1 MAGEKTEAPSARRL
15 QELRSKGQVIHS
27 ADLTAAAGLL
37 VSLFLLRNLGGEA
50 VNQMQGYL
58 EHTLSELR
66 PGELNES
73 AVMGMGMAAGGAV
86 TASMIPLFT
95 VLPIVGIAITM
106 AQTGPVLTGH
116 GLKPDWNRINPV
128 AAFQRLFST
137 RSLMELAKSLAKVGI
152 VTFIICR
159 TYIEGTNSFLALGG
173 NDVRG
178 SMSVLIDLVMRLG
191 LTAAIALFALA
202 TLDYAYQRWDFQ
214 RNARMSRDELKD
226 EARQLE
232 GSPQV
237 RARIR
242 TLQRQLARGRMM
254 QDVPTADVVIT
265 NPTHLAIALSYRDAE
280 MQAPKVVAKGADHIA
295 ARIREIAREHEVPLV
310 ENKPLA
316 QALYRSVDV
325 GMEIPAALFQ
335 AVAEVLAYI
344 YKLRSRATAG
354 AVS

>member
-27 ADLTAAAGLL
+27 SDLTAAAGLL

-50 VNQMQGYL
+50 VNQMQSYL
-58 EHTLSELR
+58 ERSLLDLR
-66 PGELNES
+66 PGELNE
-73 AVMGMGMAAGGAV
+73 ATVGVLGLTAGSAV

-106 AQTGPVLTGH
+106 AQTGPVLSGH
-116 GLKPDWNRINPV
+116 GLKPDFNRVNPI

-137 RSLMELAKSLAKVGI
+137 RSLVELAKSLAKVGS
-152 VTFIICR
+152 VTFVICR
-159 TYIEGTNSFLALGG
+159 TYLESTNSFLALGG

-178 SMSVLIDLVMRLG
+178 SISMLIELIMRLG

-202 TLDYAYQRWDFQ
+202 ALDYVYQRWDFQ
-214 RNARMSRDELKD
+214 RNARMSRDDLKD
-226 EARQLE
+226 ELRQSE

-237 RARIR
+237 RQRIR
-242 TLQRQLARGRMM
+242 ALQRQLARGRMM
-254 QDVPTADVVIT
+254 HDVPTADVVIT
-265 NPTHLAIALSYRDAE
+265 NPTHLAIALSYRDAD

-295 ARIREIAREHEVPLV
+295 ARIRDIAREHDIPLV

-325 GMEIPAALFQ
+325 GMEIPGALFQ

-344 YKLRSRATAG
+344 YRLRSRVPG
-354 AVS
+354 SV

>member
-1 MAGEKTEAPSARRL
+1 M
-15 QELRSKGQVIHS
+15 
-27 ADLTAAAGLL
+27 
-37 VSLFLLRNLGGEA
+37 
-50 VNQMQGYL
+50 
-58 EHTLSELR
+58 ELR

-73 AVMGMGMAAGGAV
+73 TVVGLGIAAGGAV
-86 TASMIPLFT
+86 TTSMIPLFT

-116 GLKPDWNRINPV
+116 GLKPDWNRINPI

-137 RSLMELAKSLAKVGI
+137 RSLVELVKSLAKVGI
-152 VTFIICR
+152 VSFVICR
-159 TYIEGTNSFLALGG
+159 TYLESTNSFLALGG
-173 NDVRG
+173 NDVRS
-178 SMSVLIDLVMRLG
+178 SMSMLVDIVMRLG
-191 LTAAIALFALA
+191 LTAAVALFALA
-202 TLDYAYQRWDFQ
+202 ALDYAYQRWDFQ

-226 EARQLE
+226 EARQIE

-242 TLQRQLARGRMM
+242 ALQRQLARGRML

-280 MQAPKVVAKGADHIA
+280 MQAPLVVAKGADHIA
-295 ARIREIAREHEVPLV
+295 ARIREIARQHDVPLV

-344 YKLRSRATAG
+344 YRLRSRPAG
-354 AVS
+354 AVI